1 MEVTEVK
8 KPLYTCELS
17 DKTPINC
24 AYLLAIYYQVK
35 AERKAEKHKE
45 LSKSTQKDI

>member
-1 MEVTEVK
+1 MEVTEAK
-8 KPLYTCELS
+8 KPLYTCRLS

-24 AYLLAIYYQVK
+24 AYLLAIYHKVK
-35 AERKAEKHKE
+35 SEVKEEKLKE